1 MDHLQHPRGGEIVS
15 CLIKEGLISQDQ
27 LDYALRINSKL
38 ALPKNVLTIL
48 KDLGYVTDPGIKEA
62 LRKNKTDLKVG
73 DLLVELEYL
82 AREKLNAAL
91 TIQKSQ
97 KGKKLGEVL
106 IESGFLTETAFLE
119 LLSVQMG
126 FVHLDPELEGTDPGL
141 TANLPLKWCRQ
152 NRFIPVKKENGQ
164 KVVAFADPLN
174 PEDVKAAKDLLGAEI
189 IIGVASH
196 RSIVS
201 VLDRLERGLGR
212 ERTIDENSAQGIVDA
227 IISAAIDRNASD
239 IHVEPLKDRLHVRF
253 RIDGILLFYKDYS
266 LSMMP
271 MVTSRLK
278 IMSNADITEKRRH
291 QGGRISFDFNGTTF
305 DLRISFLVTIYGE
318 KIVMRILNKMNQI
331 IDISQIGMQPKVLKR
346 FLTDAL
352 EVPSGVLIVTGPTG
366 SGKTTTVYSCIN
378 HIKNPQVS
386 IVTAEEPVEYLM
398 DGIAQCSIN
407 PAIDMTYKE
416 TLRHVV
422 RQDPDVIVI
431 GEIRDNYSAEVA
443 VQASLTG
450 HKVLTTF
457 HTEDSI
463 NGLIRLMNMDIEVFL
478 ISSTVVCVLA
488 QRLLRKVCDHCARP
502 TRPTAQ
508 QLQILGYTPV
518 DVAPYEFRKG
528 AGCSRCQ
535 HTGYK
540 GRAAV
545 IEMLIL
551 NEHVRDAM
559 IARKSSYDIRK
570 ISIQTSGL
578 VTLFEDALFKAAKG
592 ITTIEEV
599 LRCVPRQL
607 LPRSISEIKRLQGA

>member
-1 MDHLQHPRGGEIVS
+1 MESLKNIKGREIVS
-15 CLIKEGLISQDQ
+15 CLLEEKYITQDQ
-27 LDYALRINSKL
+27 LDHALRINSKL
-38 ALPKNVLTIL
+38 ALPKTVLTIL
-48 KDLGYVTDPGIKEA
+48 KELGHITDKKIKEA
-62 LRKNKTDLKVG
+62 LRKNKTSLKVG

-82 AREKLNAAL
+82 SRDKLEAAL
-91 TIQKSQ
+91 TLQKAQ
-97 KGKKLGEVL
+97 QGKKLGEIL
-106 IESGFLTETAFLE
+106 IESGFLSETSFLE

-126 FVHLDPELEGTDPGL
+126 FIHLEPDLMGIDQGL
-141 TANLPLKWCRQ
+141 AANLPLKWCQ
-152 NRFIPVKKENGQ
+152 KYRFLPVKKQGDQ
-164 KVVAFADPLN
+164 KVVVFADPLN
-174 PEDVKAAKDLLGAEI
+174 QEDVKAAMDVFGADI
-189 IIGVASH
+189 IIGVASL
-196 RSIVS
+196 RSILS
-201 VLDRLERGLGR
+201 VLDRLEKGI
-212 ERTIDENSAQGIVDA
+212 ERDNRIDESSAQGIVDSV
-227 IISAAIDRNASD
+227 IMAAIRGDASD
-239 IHVEPLKDRLHVRF
+239 IHMEPLRDRLHVRF
-253 RIDGILLFYKDYS
+253 RTDGILLHYKDYP
-266 LSMMP
+266 LAMIP

-291 QGGRISFDFNGTTF
+291 QGGRISFDFSGITF
-305 DLRISFLVTIYGE
+305 DLRVSFFVTIHGE

-331 IDISQIGMQPKVLKR
+331 IDIRDVGMQPRVLKR
-346 FLTDAL
+346 FLRDAL

-378 HIKNPQVS
+378 HIKNPQIS
-386 IVTAEEPVEYLM
+386 IVTAEEPVEFLM

-407 PAIDMTYKE
+407 PAIDMTYEE

-431 GEIRDNYSAEVA
+431 GEIRDKYSAEVA

-488 QRLLRKVCDHCARP
+488 QRLLRKVCSHCGKPVKP
-502 TRPTAQ
+502 TSQ
-508 QLQILGYTPV
+508 ELQALGYTPA
-518 DVAPYEFRKG
+518 DVASYQFRRG
-528 AGCSRCQ
+528 DGCLECH

-540 GRAAV
+540 GRVAV

-559 IARKSSYDIRK
+559 VAGKSSYDIRK

-578 VTLFEDALFKAAKG
+578 VTLFEDAVFKAAKG
-592 ITTIEEV
+592 ITTLDEV
-599 LRCVPRQL
+599 FRCVPRQL
-607 LPRSISEIKRLQGA
+607 DPRPLSEIKRLQGA